1 MSTVKEI
8 VQAIKHLPPEERDE
22 VRRQL
27 IYWWK
32 SEGRESGGKHSD
44 LLNSYS
50 DPSRAVPIKRGRPR
64 RPPIKIKGKPISETI
79 IEDRR

>member
-8 VQAIKHLPPEERDE
+8 VEAIMHLPPEERVE

-27 IYWWK
+27 VSLWK
-32 SEGRESGGKHSD
+32 LEGRESGSKHSD
-44 LLNSYS
+44 LLNLYA
-50 DPSRAVPIKRGRPR
+50 DPSVAVPIKRGRPR
-64 RPPIKIKGKPISETI
+64 RPPIRIKGKPLSETI